1 MALEALS
8 AQHSVG
14 AGFGVSC
21 RVDVGTHRVTGAH
34 SIAVCDQVLPVLQSN
49 PCRVM
54 TVPYLQIVYSELRC
68 VLVSQFAWTG
78 GDPTEP
84 SAAQAAAVRAKTR
97 VFKRVT
103 PLALSPH

>member
-34 SIAVCDQVLPVLQSN
+34 SIAVLRPGAAGTPVEPLQGHDRS
-49 PCRVM
+49 V
-54 TVPYLQIVYSELRC
+54 SADC
-68 VLVSQFAWTG
+68 VL
-78 GDPTEP
+78 
-84 SAAQAAAVRAKTR
+84 RAEMCHGLTVCLDR
-97 VFKRVT
+97 GR
-103 PLALSPH
+103 PD